1 MTTPDNNQT
10 DGLDVVEQQRLAE
23 RERAKRLLA
32 DAENPLFMGA
42 PSRIDIFNIN
52 NNDNVE
58 QQ

>member
-32 DAENPLFMGA
+32 DAESPLFESA
-42 PSRIDIFNIN
+42 PPRIDIFNN
-52 NNDNVE
+52 GNVE